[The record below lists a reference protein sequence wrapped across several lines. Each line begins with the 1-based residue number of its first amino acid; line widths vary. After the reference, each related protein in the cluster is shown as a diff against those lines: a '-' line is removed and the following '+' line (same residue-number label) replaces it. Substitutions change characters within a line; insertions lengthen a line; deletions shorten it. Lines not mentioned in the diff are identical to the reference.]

1 MLNWKVGSIYLLS
14 CDSGVKIMPG
24 DYRVLANI
32 HDEIHLGT
40 FAQHMTPRLID
51 FAQRD
56 QWMGR
61 QIVDLG
67 CGAGISLR
75 WLSQHGYIVTGID
88 QSPEMLELA
97 EKNLQ
102 GMNVRLIENSIREV
116 NSVSGVDMALCL
128 DTLHELNSLND
139 LQQVFQHVH
148 TMLKDEKLF
157 VFDIYTIEGLVQRHQ
172 QGDTFEHDSDAL
184 TIFTRN
190 NFDYERQIQRREYI
204 IFHRDGDAW
213 LKSNTFRVLRA
224 YPIQAVTALAK
235 RSGFEVLHV
244 LNTDLSIHHP
254 GDHTSRVIIMA
265 QKR

>member
-1 MLNWKVGSIYLLS
+1 
-14 CDSGVKIMPG
+14 MPG
-24 DYRVLANI
+24 DYRILANI

-40 FAQHMTPRLID
+40 FSQHMTPRLID

-56 QWMGR
+56 HWMGR

-88 QSPEMLELA
+88 QSPEMLRLA
-97 EKNLQ
+97 EKNLE

-116 NSVSGVDMALCL
+116 NNVSGVDLALCL

-139 LQQVFQHVH
+139 LQEVFQHVQ
-148 TMLKDEKLF
+148 TMLKPEKTF
-157 VFDIYTIEGLVQRHQ
+157 IFDIYTIEGLVERQQ
-172 QGDTFEHDSDAL
+172 QGDAFEHNSDSL

-190 NFDYERQIQRREYI
+190 LFDYERQIQRREYLV
-204 IFHRDGDAW
+204 FQRNGDAW
-213 LKSNTFRVLRA
+213 MKYDTFRVLRA
-224 YPIQAVTALAK
+224 YPIQAVTALVQ

-244 LNTDLSIHHP
+244 LNTDLSPHHP
-254 GDHTSRVIIMA
+254 GDHTSRVIILA